1 MLGTYERPRAA
12 VAKANVELNDVVE
25 ICGHGLGPHD
35 LGRFAALGSGTGI
48 LEHQGRKSQG
58 KTLGRFPVDDRH
70 GGRLRVVVL
79 GVEAEMELELEVE
92 GDSPWRVQGS
102 EYVCLIV
109 SCRCWRWAFYP
120 VSIATSGNRD

>member
-1 MLGTYERPRAA
+1 M
-12 VAKANVELNDVVE
+12 
-25 ICGHGLGPHD
+25 
-35 LGRFAALGSGTGI
+35 
-48 LEHQGRKSQG
+48 
-58 KTLGRFPVDDRH
+58 TLGDLPLLEAARAFWNTRGARARARPLADFRHVDDRH

-79 GVEAEMELELEVE
+79 GVEAAMEVELEVE